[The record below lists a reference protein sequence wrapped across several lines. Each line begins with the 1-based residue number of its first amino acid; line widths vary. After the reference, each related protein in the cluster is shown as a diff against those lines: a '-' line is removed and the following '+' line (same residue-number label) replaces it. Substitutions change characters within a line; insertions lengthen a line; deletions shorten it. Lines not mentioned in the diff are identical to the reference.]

1 MILFIFLVIENNQ
14 EIKIDDEHSNSY
26 SLVINGRTNL
36 IFNLRPKKY
45 VDR

>member
-1 MILFIFLVIENNQ
+1 MFLFIFVVIENNQ
-14 EIKIDDEHSNSY
+14 EIEIVDKHSNIN

-45 VDR
+45 IDR